1 METHND
7 ALFEVSLAFIN
18 ENLDKYSDEI
28 PEYLIDYWMLENF
41 NMDNIEGV
49 SQFTIFTYAL
59 IQYNFK
65 KGNSEISMPIQ
76 DFFGLFEKWQTLLVA
91 INLELQT
98 DVVFKPFKLF
108 DFDTYKDADLELR
121 QI

>member
-1 METHND
+1 MEIDHD

-28 PEYLIDYWMLENF
+28 PEYLIDYWMLEDF